1 MICRGAATALIA
13 CSGAT
18 LADVEGA
25 DVEGADMEVAD
36 VELSDPEPASARQ
49 LITSLPQ
56 WVLQA
61 QQRLALE
68 PGQQRLLRELV
79 DGNSERLREMRA
91 RQAQPGASESRRPRH
106 AEMAA
111 LQQEFRD
118 ALVGILTAAQLAE
131 WDALIEDLLGELH
144 LRHAPGFPDIAN

>member
-18 LADVEGA
+18 LADVE
-25 DVEGADMEVAD
+25 VT
-36 VELSDPEPASARQ
+36 DPEPANSRQ
-49 LITSLPQ
+49 LVTSLPQ

-61 QQRLALE
+61 QQRLALD
-68 PGQQRLLRELV
+68 PAQQRLLRELV

-91 RQAQPGASESRRPRH
+91 RLAQPGASESPRPRH
-106 AEMAA
+106 KEMAA

-118 ALVGILTAAQLAE
+118 ALVGILTPAQLAE
-131 WDALIEDLLGELH
+131 WDALIEDLLGEVH
-144 LRHAPGFPDIAN
+144 LRNAPWLGDRAH